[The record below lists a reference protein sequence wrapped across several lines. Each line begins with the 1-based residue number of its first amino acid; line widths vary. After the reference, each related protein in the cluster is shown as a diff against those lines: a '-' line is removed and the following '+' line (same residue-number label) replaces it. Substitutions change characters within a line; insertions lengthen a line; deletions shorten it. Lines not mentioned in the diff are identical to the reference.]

1 MNTRHF
7 ENSSARLWKD
17 LYTAALFEADPA
29 KIQQRIAEAEK
40 ALVLRARELFSAPGD
55 NIEEQES
62 LDDAMYAL
70 HALGNAYNFSTNA
83 TAWNV
88 GGAPPGRTQPG
99 RAGISARAEQAA

>member
-1 MNTRHF
+1 MNMRHF
-7 ENSSARLWKD
+7 ENSSARVWKD
-17 LYTAALFEADPA
+17 LYTAALFEADPS

-70 HALGNAYNFSTNA
+70 HALGSAYNFSTNA

-88 GGAPPGRTQPG
+88 GSAPPGTAQTM
-99 RAGISARAEQAA
+99 RAGVLARAERAA